1 MIKEQSSN
9 ICCQK
14 IRWFQ
19 IRIILKYFIHEV
31 LKLCPVVENIL
42 RFGSI
47 KKKKFF
53 EGLNKEQ
60 SYHVAILSHMWFLK
74 RFSKFRINIDLDRE
88 KGGEGGSALNICS
101 IFYTLHWIPNETMMT
116 INFDTIANNY
126 EVIYV
131 IKTVIKY
138 Y

>member
-1 MIKEQSSN
+1 MSCGREHLA
-9 ICCQK
+9 
-14 IRWFQ
+14 F
-19 IRIILKYFIHEV
+19 
-31 LKLCPVVENIL
+31 
-42 RFGSI
+42 RFN
-47 KKKKFF
+47 KKKKILR
-53 EGLNKEQ
+53 GLNKEQ